1 MQIENI
7 SNNSKKANSIA
18 NIFLLFVL
26 FFPVNYFYAYHF
38 IILIPLG
45 AYLIKNKAKWNN
57 SVKLLLLFLAYWIV
71 GTAVRFVFYG
81 DNLRDIF
88 EIFRFIPLLLFLMH
102 KDEFKRVGKFSFII
116 ICTYLLFNCY
126 ISTLQFL
133 YKDSSPMVVL
143 IGHIYNSEL
152 HFNESLLLN
161 SRALGL
167 SMGPSSNAIIVLLC
181 MIFVWFKFITLN
193 KFDVALKYS
202 ALLAGVSTILLTQ
215 SQTGFITLGVIVG
228 YLILLNFIRKPL
240 LTSFILGGVILPGFL
255 MLSSSNLISDFG
267 QKNGGLYYLSTLFDQ
282 GTERGSY
289 QLRVEKR
296 NEMVSKAINSPGFMM
311 IGWGKDYFGDDT
323 SATDNEH
330 LYIALVYGPL
340 VWIVFML
347 ACFYFGVKYSFLFLK
362 YGKNKYLF
370 APVLTLCWVV
380 FAIPASF
387 ITYPASLILS
397 VFFLNYDDE

>member
-1 MQIENI
+1 MCNR
-7 SNNSKKANSIA
+7 SKKSNSIA
-18 NIFLLFVL
+18 SIFLLFVL

-45 AYLIKNKAKWNN
+45 AYLIKNKARWNN
-57 SVKLLLLFLAYWIV
+57 SVKLLLLFLAYWVI
-71 GTAVRFVFYG
+71 GTAVRFMFYG

-88 EIFRFIPLLLFLMH
+88 EIFRFIPLLFFLMH
-102 KDEFKRVGKFSFII
+102 KDEFKRIGKISFVI
-116 ICTYLLFNCY
+116 ICTYLLLNCY
-126 ISTLQFL
+126 ISILQFL
-133 YKDSSPMVVL
+133 YKDTSPLVVF
-143 IGHIYNSEL
+143 IGHVYNSEL

-167 SMGPSSNAIIVLLC
+167 SMGPNSNAIIVLLC
-181 MIFVWFKFITLN
+181 MIFLWFKFVTSN
-193 KFDVALKYS
+193 KIGIVLKYS
-202 ALLAGVSTILLTQ
+202 TLLAGASTILLTQ
-215 SQTGFITLGVIVG
+215 SQTGFITLGAIIG
-228 YLILLNFIRKPL
+228 YFILLNFIHKPL
-240 LTSFILGGVILPGFL
+240 LTFLIMSMFTLPSLL
-255 MLSSSNLISDFG
+255 MLSNSNLISDLG
-267 QKNGGLYYLSTLFDQ
+267 QKNGGLYYLSTLFEQ

-296 NEMVSKAINSPGFMM
+296 NEMVSKAINSPGFLM

-340 VWIVFML
+340 VWVIFMF
-347 ACFYFGVKYSFLFLK
+347 ACFYFGVKYSFLFFK
-362 YGKNKYLF
+362 HGKNKYIF
-370 APVLTLCWVV
+370 VPVLILCWVV

-397 VFFLNYDDE
+397 VFFLNYEDE